1 MLLITFKTLPKVDSL
16 SLSGR
21 VKSNKIILKCL
32 VLRIFRLSES
42 RVYDSKSNLKS
53 LEVFNNSSIS
63 RTSALLS
70 SISRISTF
78 LLFIIAHLLKIIMD
92 IIKIKIFFYSF
103 SLILN
108 NIHFHI
114 NNYLIYH
121 LKI

>member
-53 LEVFNNSSIS
+53 LEVLNNSSIR

-70 SISRISTF
+70 SISSILIFKTF
-78 LLFIIAHLLKIIMD
+78 
-92 IIKIKIFFYSF
+92 
-103 SLILN
+103 
-108 NIHFHI
+108 
-114 NNYLIYH
+114 
-121 LKI
+121 